1 MPSLGIIERSESM
14 ARSYK
19 LLCSVRAS
27 KRFSRIR
34 RDGWETCTEAV
45 SFDALPRH
53 QETCVTMHANS
64 LLLVL
69 RGENFS
75 SMSNFYKFLYNH
87 LLPPLFRMQ
96 EHISWFIWIPILG
109 DVVRIK
115 QRAIDYL
122 QLQKGDKVLVYSIGS
137 GFEAK
142 LILDRVGREGSI
154 IGVDFS
160 EGMLKLAQEMVDRNN
175 WSNVKLVMADVR
187 EYDPLKDVNHK
198 FDAALSNF
206 GYLDKMVLYNLVNA
220 VKAGGMIAISGP
232 QPLKGIRKIFYPIT
246 FVPEMIFGLTW
257 RTLHKFPM
265 YIDILRNELTNIHID
280 ERTFAKY
287 FVAVSGRRK

>member
-1 MPSLGIIERSESM
+1 MKLKPLGERIVLKTIEPLEKTKSGIFLPKSSDDRKQGEVVDVGEM
-14 ARSYK
+14 K
-19 LLCSVRAS
+19 
-27 KRFSRIR
+27 
-34 RDGWETCTEAV
+34 DGR
-45 SFDALPRH
+45 P
-53 QETCVTMHANS
+53 
-64 LLLVL
+64 
-69 RGENFS
+69 
-75 SMSNFYKFLYNH
+75 
-87 LLPPLFRMQ
+87 
-96 EHISWFIWIPILG
+96 IP
-109 DVVRIK
+109 
-115 QRAIDYL
+115 
-122 QLQKGDKVLVYSIGS
+122 LQKGDKVLVYRIGS